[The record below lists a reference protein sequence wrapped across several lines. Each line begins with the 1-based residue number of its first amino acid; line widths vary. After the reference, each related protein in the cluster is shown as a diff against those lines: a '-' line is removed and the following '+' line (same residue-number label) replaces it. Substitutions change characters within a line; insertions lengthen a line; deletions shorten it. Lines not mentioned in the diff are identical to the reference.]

1 MIVESWTEAPPG
13 SAEANAADEY
23 TIATPEAVTFGYP
36 VAGIGSRFIG
46 ALVDTFL
53 IGALLFLLN
62 LLVVVAINATTE
74 NWEFSGGLSDD
85 PGWLAGLVLA
95 IYALLNF
102 AIFWGYYLIFEL
114 GWHGQTP
121 GKRLAGTRVVKLDGG
136 GPGFL
141 EVAIRNLV
149 RLVDFLPFGYALGF
163 VTMFFNRNARRLGDF
178 AAGTLVIRQAE
189 GLKLDALMQTTTTA
203 TPLSAPLSSVANQPP
218 DIPNL
223 RRLTGDDYQLICT
236 VLDRQ
241 MRGQADPMVLL
252 RLARAIATKL
262 DAPLPG
268 PNRRE
273 AQRFLYSVAEAY
285 RLAARQP

>member
-1 MIVESWTEAPPG
+1 LGNAPP
-13 SAEANAADEY
+13 SNSDANAADEY

-46 ALVDTFL
+46 ALIDTFL
-53 IGALLFLLN
+53 VSVLLFLLN
-62 LLVVVAINATTE
+62 LLVIIAIDAAAE
-74 NWEFSGGLSDD
+74 SPVSGGNMRDD

-95 IYALLNF
+95 VYALLNF
-102 AIFWGYYLIFEL
+102 AIFWGYYLVFEL

-136 GPGFL
+136 GLGFV
-141 EVAIRNLV
+141 EVAIRNLM

-178 AAGTLVIRQAE
+178 AAGTLVVRQAQ
-189 GLKLDALMQTTTTA
+189 GVTIDALIQA
-203 TPLSAPLSSVANQPP
+203 APASAPWGATNSPAATQPP
-218 DIPNL
+218 HIPNL

-241 MRGQADPMVLL
+241 MRGTADPAITL
-252 RLARAIATKL
+252 RLAHAIAAKL
-262 DAPLPG
+262 DAPLTG
-268 PNRRE
+268 AAWGD
-273 AQRFLYSVAEAY
+273 AQRFLYAVAEAY
-285 RLAARQP
+285 RLAAHQP